1 MDHIASYVTPQPIQ
15 QISSSGKKISG
26 GDSSFKKFVTAVVS
40 TDPLISLVD
49 VVIDRVDAVNAQLV
63 EVAFHL
69 RSKLMQS
76 CQENLFQNASFK
88 KAKDG
93 LKLRVPIP
101 QLLATSKQGTH
112 TSTKRKTTEV
122 E

>member
-1 MDHIASYVTPQPIQ
+1 MEHIASYVTPQPIQ

-26 GDSSFKKFVTAVVS
+26 GDSSSKKFVTAVVS
-40 TDPLISLVD
+40 SDPLISLVD
-49 VVIDRVDAVNAQLV
+49 VVIDRVDAANAQLV

-76 CQENLFQNASFK
+76 CQENLLQNASFK

-93 LKLRVPIP
+93 LKLRAPVP
-101 QLLATSKQGTH
+101 QLPATSKQGTH